1 MKVMHLGST
10 IPKIDRKKTLTLKPS
25 LGIILGEGFF
35 LGEKMKR
42 TMIVDVLN
50 MYFRAY
56 IVNPSLSTNGQPIG
70 GLKGSLGIMQ
80 KLIREVNP
88 DQTILC
94 WDGAGGSQRRKK
106 MNKNYKAGR
115 KPIRLNRAVRN
126 LTENEEVT
134 NKIWQQTRLMEYFNE
149 MPVIQLMVDNVE
161 ADDLISFVCK
171 QTSVADNQKVIVS
184 NDKDFFQVLGDNTVL
199 HRPTQ
204 KETLNRNSII
214 EKFGIHPNNFALA
227 RAMVGDTSDNLPGIK
242 SVGLATV
249 KKRFPFLIEEK
260 SYTID
265 EVVNYCEA
273 ADSKLKIYQNVIEGQ
288 DLLEDNYK
296 IMQLYSPLISPQG
309 KRKIKHNIDNADYFF
324 NKTEIMKMM
333 MEDGFGSYN
342 WDSLFQNFKRIS
354 LENKK

>member
-10 IPKIDRKKTLTLKPS
+10 IPKIDRKKALTLKPS

-70 GLKGSLGIMQ
+70 GLKGSLGILQ

-94 WDGAGGSQRRKK
+94 WDGAGGSQRRKT

-126 LTENEEVT
+126 LSENEEIS

-149 MPVIQLMVDNVE
+149 MPVIQLVVDSVE

-184 NDKDFFQVLGDNTVL
+184 NDKDFFQVLGKDTIL

-204 KETLNRNSII
+204 KETLNMKNII

-265 EVVNYCEA
+265 EIIDYCKNV
-273 ADSKLKIYQNVIEGQ
+273 DSKLKIFENIVEGE
-288 DLLEDNYK
+288 DLLRENYN
-296 IMQLYSPLISPQG
+296 IMQLYSPLISPQS
-309 KRKIKHNIDNADYFF
+309 KRKVKYNIDNADYFF

-333 MEDGFGSYN
+333 MEDGFGAYN